1 MAQRRP
7 ICWIEEAE
15 ARHIILCETEANK
28 ADSTVALQQQSS
40 PSNRRG
46 GLARLL
52 CLFVVEPISRRRRV
66 AADDAI
72 DVAATAA

>member
-1 MAQRRP
+1 MAQKRP

-15 ARHIILCETEANK
+15 ARHMILCETEANNK
-28 ADSTVALQQQSS
+28 AHSTVALQQQSS

-52 CLFVVEPISRRRRV
+52 CYLSSSQYPEGAV
-66 AADDAI
+66 
-72 DVAATAA
+72 